1 MKKMVIHGITAFVC
15 LTFFSCTGLQDL
27 SQQTVNGRKVEYAA
41 TMNGKPTVVF
51 ETGLGPTILTWDTIL
66 DSIKGFAST
75 FVYNRPGYG
84 SSSFFNAP
92 GTVKE
97 VARQLN
103 ENLVATRQKPPY
115 VLVGHSAGGLYMNMY
130 ARLYPE
136 KVAGLVFIDS
146 SHPDQFEYFRKNQ
159 RMMYTMLITST
170 GKGKRRYESSIVRST
185 HIDFKNAPAF
195 PTIPVTVLTAGEK
208 SSFLESDEM
217 RKKWID
223 FQSDLASLSPES
235 RHIIARGSGHFIH
248 RNKPELVIQE
258 IKRMVLKTN
267 NNNNNN

>member
-1 MKKMVIHGITAFVC
+1 MMKKIFKHGVIVLVC
-15 LTFFSCTGLQDL
+15 LTLFSCSGLQDL
-27 SQQTVNGRKVEYAA
+27 SQQTVNGRKVEYSA
-41 TMNGKPTVVF
+41 TINGKPTVVF

-92 GTVKE
+92 QTVKE
-97 VARQLN
+97 AAKQLN
-103 ENLVATRQKPPY
+103 ENLVVTGQKPPY
-115 VLVGHSAGGLYMNMY
+115 VLVGHSAGGLYINMY

-136 KVAGLVFIDS
+136 KVAGLVYIDS
-146 SHPDQFEYFRKNQ
+146 SHPDQFEYCRKNQ
-159 RMMYTMLITST
+159 RMMYNMLITST
-170 GKGKRRYESSIVRST
+170 SKGKRRYESSILRNT
-185 HIDFKNAPAF
+185 HVDFENAPAF
-195 PTIPVTVLTAGEK
+195 PKVPVTVLTAGKK

-223 FQSDLASLSPES
+223 FQSDLASLSSES
-235 RHIIARGSGHFIH
+235 THIIAQGSGHFIH

-267 NNNNNN
+267 NN